1 MGASVTTEPMRTVA
15 AAVSSASTD
24 QGPAPIPDAPSP
36 GRTVRRHDLV
46 DRFLGSDPGLNRLRT
61 ALMTVLTIGLILQ
74 AEWLLVH
81 FTGALQIRTAPGV
94 AHHAAQ
100 SAQAAQVAVANHD
113 YLVIMMLFG
122 AILGMLSGFG
132 VVEPD
137 ARGQL
142 ISVLF
147 LPVPMFLAL
156 ALGIAVGGHR
166 ILSLVLLAVILAAGT
181 YLRRFGPRGV
191 ASGML
196 LFMGFFFGFFLHGT
210 ITPGDLGW
218 VAAALA
224 VGDAVALVV
233 RFGLFYPRPAKALQR
248 TQRSYAARA
257 RKVAALALELFED
270 PVHGER
276 DVRRLSRHL
285 VRLNEAALMVDAQ
298 LGDPAAVAEGS
309 SGQLLHQRLFDIEL
323 AVTNIARFAEA
334 MARLDLPADQCAEVQ
349 LALRDIASSN
359 LAGAAQHAQKLRSLL
374 TVTPPAP
381 DPASAPLASG
391 EDLTTVVVPHRFA
404 GSVIAL
410 AAAGSE
416 WMALGQTA
424 KTPESAKPAAGQA
437 PFEPAVTLFGGW
449 LPGSAQV
456 SAVASAEQGRG
467 TDRGDR
473 VRLAPHTRAAI
484 QVGIAVG
491 ASIALGDLVSGRR
504 FYWAVIAAF
513 ITFMGVNNSG
523 EQARKGLFRIAGTV
537 VGIGI
542 GSLLVTAVGHHP
554 YWSVAVILLSLFFGF
569 YLMRINY
576 AFMVVGITVTVSQL
590 YVELGEF
597 SNSLLG
603 LRLAETAIGASVAII
618 VVTLVLPLRT
628 RRVLRVALRE
638 HVHAVAALT
647 HHATCRFLGEDC
659 SETTLRADARAID
672 ASHQALEATAQ
683 PLRRNLFGRFDEDTG
698 QVMRLA
704 AASRHYS
711 RNLVNDVERIGPLDA
726 EMRLDIARAGA
737 TLRASLDVLADSFT
751 GPTAGEYTRSSALF
765 DRTER
770 RLEEGSARIGDDQLA
785 IRDLSLIDGAMAKL
799 AELAGLPVTD
809 FDTVGIA

>member
-1 MGASVTTEPMRTVA
+1 MGASVTKA
-15 AAVSSASTD
+15 
-24 QGPAPIPDAPSP
+24 PARS
-36 GRTVRRHDLV
+36 HDLL

-61 ALMTVLTIGLILQ
+61 ALMSTLTIGLILQ

-81 FTGALQIRTAPGV
+81 FTNALQIQAPTGV
-94 AHHAAQ
+94 PVPAA
-100 SAQAAQVAVANHD
+100 VAVANHD
-113 YLVIMMLFG
+113 YLVIMMLLG
-122 AILGMLSGFG
+122 AILGMISGFG
-132 VVEPD
+132 VMDPD
-137 ARGQL
+137 AKGQM
-142 ISVLF
+142 ITVLF
-147 LPVPMFLAL
+147 LPVPMFPAL

-196 LFMGFFFGFFLHGT
+196 LFMGFFFGFFLHGE

-218 VAAALA
+218 IAAALG

-233 RFGLFYPRPAKALQR
+233 RFGLFYPRQAKALQR
-248 TQRSYAARA
+248 TQRSYAARS

-270 PVHGER
+270 PAHGER
-276 DVRRLSRHL
+276 EVRQLQRHL
-285 VRLNEAALMVDAQ
+285 VRLNEAALMIDAQ

-309 SGQLLHQRLFDIEL
+309 SGQLLHQGLFDIEL
-323 AVTNIARFAEA
+323 ALTNIARFAEA
-334 MARLDLPADQCAEVQ
+334 MARMNLPADQCAEVRQ
-349 LALRDIASSN
+349 ALRAVTRSD
-359 LAGAAQHAQKLRSLL
+359 LAGAGRHARQLRALL
-374 TVTPPAP
+374 APPLPTPA
-381 DPASAPLASG
+381 A
-391 EDLTTVVVPHRFA
+391 DLSTVVVPHRFA

-410 AAAGSE
+410 SE
-416 WMALGQTA
+416 TGTEWLALGR
-424 KTPESAKPAAGQA
+424 AAE
-437 PFEPAVTLFGGW
+437 PDTHTFEPAVMLFGGW

-456 SAVASAEQGRG
+456 SAVASAERG
-467 TDRGDR
+467 VHRIDR
-473 VRLAPHTRAAI
+473 VTLKPYTRAAI

-537 VGIGI
+537 IGIGL

-554 YWSVAVILLSLFFGF
+554 YWSIAVILLSLFFGF

-590 YVELGEF
+590 YVALGEF

-603 LRLAETAIGASVAII
+603 LRLAETAIGATVAIL
-618 VVTLVLPLRT
+618 VVMFVLPLRT
-628 RRVLRVALRE
+628 RRVLRVALRD
-638 HVHAVAALT
+638 HVHAVAALAY
-647 HHATCRFLGEDC
+647 HANCRLLGEDC
-659 SETTLRADARAID
+659 SETTLRADARVVD

-683 PLRRNLFGRFDEDTG
+683 PLRRNIFGSFDEDTG

-711 RNLVNDVERIGPLDA
+711 RNLVNDVEEVGPLDT
-726 EMRLDIARAGA
+726 EMRVDITRAGA
-737 TLRASLDVLADSFT
+737 TLQTSLDILADSLT
-751 GPTAGEYTRSSALF
+751 TTLTTIATAATPTPRPYTRSSALF
-765 DRTER
+765 DRSER
-770 RLEEGSARIGDDQLA
+770 RL
-785 IRDLSLIDGAMAKL
+785 
-799 AELAGLPVTD
+799 
-809 FDTVGIA
+809 

>member
-1 MGASVTTEPMRTVA
+1 MGPGVTTGT
-15 AAVSSASTD
+15 T
-24 QGPAPIPDAPSP
+24 
-36 GRTVRRHDLV
+36 L

-81 FTGALQIRTAPGV
+81 FTGALQIRAAPGV
-94 AHHAAQ
+94 TLPA
-100 SAQAAQVAVANHD
+100 AQAAQVTVANHD
-113 YLVIMMLFG
+113 YLVIMMLLG
-122 AILGMLSGFG
+122 AIVGMLSGFG

-147 LPVPMFLAL
+147 LPVPMLAAL

-196 LFMGFFFGFFLHGT
+196 LFMGFFFGFFLHGPIT
-210 ITPGDLGW
+210 IGDLGW
-218 VAAALA
+218 VVAAVCL
-224 VGDAVALVV
+224 GDAVALVV
-233 RFGLFYPRPAKALQR
+233 RFGLFYPRPAHALQR

-270 PVHGER
+270 PAHSGR
-276 DVRRLSRHL
+276 DVRRLQRHL

-298 LGDPAAVAEGS
+298 LGDPAALADGS

-323 AVTNIARFAEA
+323 ALTNIARFAEA

-349 LALRDIASSN
+349 LALRDIATSN
-359 LAGAAQHAQKLRSLL
+359 LAGAAQHARTLRALL
-374 TVTPPAP
+374 PAP
-381 DPASAPLASG
+381 ASGPLASG
-391 EDLTTVVVPHRFA
+391 DDLTAVVVPHRFA

-410 AAAGSE
+410 SAAGTE
-416 WMALGQTA
+416 WLALGTMDEGDG
-424 KTPESAKPAAGQA
+424 PPASQA
-437 PFEPAVTLFGGW
+437 AFEPAVTLFGGW

-456 SAVASAEQGRG
+456 SAVASAERG
-467 TDRGDR
+467 MRRGDR
-473 VRLAPHTRAAI
+473 VVLAPYTRAAI
-484 QVGIAVG
+484 QVGVAVG
-491 ASIALGDLVSGRR
+491 IAIALGDLVSGRR

-523 EQARKGLFRIAGTV
+523 EQARKGLYRIGGTV

-554 YWSVAVILLSLFFGF
+554 YWSIAVILLSLFFGF

-603 LRLAETAIGASVAII
+603 LRLAETAIGATVAIL
-618 VVTLVLPLRT
+618 VVTFVLPLRT

-638 HVHAVAALT
+638 YVHTLAALT
-647 HHATCRFLGEDC
+647 HHATCRLLGEDC
-659 SETTLRADARAID
+659 SESTLRADARAID
-672 ASHQALEATAQ
+672 ASHQALVATAA

-711 RNLVNDVERIGPLDA
+711 RNLVRDAEGVGPLDA

-737 TLRASLDVLADSFT
+737 TLQTSLDMLADALT
-751 GPTAGEYTRSSALF
+751 GTTPTSRRYTRSSALF

-770 RLEEGSARIGDDQLA
+770 RLEERATRLEDGQLA
-785 IRDLSLIDGAMAKL
+785 IRDLSRIDGAMATLAHL
-799 AELAGLPVTD
+799 AELPVTD
-809 FDTVGIA
+809 FDTVGAPAPGIG